1 MNKKISDLQE
11 NLPIDGTENI
21 ANQKGTD
28 NFKNTYT
35 QLKDWVLTFVTTVF
49 IQTKRPLKTVGGESL
64 EGPGNIEILDSA
76 EWGNITGTL
85 SNQTDLQSA
94 LDDKAEDVDLTNHI
108 NDNNNPHSVTAT
120 QVGLGNVDN
129 TSDLDKPVSTA
140 TQTALDNKINYT
152 DNPSKTQAGGIRAF
166 DDPATS
172 TLIISIDGTNIP

>member
-94 LDDKAEDVDLTNHI
+94 LDDKAED
-108 NDNNNPHSVTAT
+108 
-120 QVGLGNVDN
+120 
-129 TSDLDKPVSTA
+129 
-140 TQTALDNKINYT
+140 
-152 DNPSKTQAGGIRAF
+152 
-166 DDPATS
+166 
-172 TLIISIDGTNIP
+172 GTNIP